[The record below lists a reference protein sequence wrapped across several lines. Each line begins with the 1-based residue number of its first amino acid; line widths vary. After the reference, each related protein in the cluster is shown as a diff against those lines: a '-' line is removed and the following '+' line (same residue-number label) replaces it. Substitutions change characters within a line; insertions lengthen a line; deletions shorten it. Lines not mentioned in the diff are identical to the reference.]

1 MGMNVVKLSFLLQLR
16 RIFES
21 SRVQKICLWSMV
33 AVGLWACVQITL
45 LGISCLPISF
55 IVPSTAEWCL
65 DTLPVWYFSSA
76 MSLATDLLIF
86 SIPLPSVIKLKLPI
100 KQKVMV
106 VLIFCLGFLSV

>member
-1 MGMNVVKLSFLLQLR
+1 
-16 RIFES
+16 
-21 SRVQKICLWSMV
+21 
-33 AVGLWACVQITL
+33 
-45 LGISCLPISF
+45 
-55 IVPSTAEWCL
+55 
-65 DTLPVWYFSSA
+65 